1 MFKNLEEKE
10 IKYIL
15 ENNYIG
21 HMGYVYQNRPFVVP
35 ITFFYDQDI
44 KAIICYSADG
54 HKMHALRIK
63 PDVCLQINTI
73 DNVTNWKS
81 VLVHGVFEQKFG
93 SDAKSYLHK
102 FSLGVKDI
110 ILGKE
115 HKKASF
121 IDEFSSKKHDD
132 NIPAVFLIHIEE
144 ITGKKRNT

>member
-21 HMGYVYQNRPFVVP
+21 HIGYIYKNSPYVVP
-35 ITFFYDQDI
+35 ITYYYDQEI
-44 KAIICYSADG
+44 NAIICYSADG
-54 HKMHALRIK
+54 HKMQALRIK
-63 PDVCLQINTI
+63 PEVCLQISNI
-73 DNVTNWKS
+73 EHVTSWKS
-81 VLVHGVFEQKFG
+81 VLVHGIFEQKYG

-110 ILGKE
+110 ILEKE

-132 NIPAVFLIHIEE
+132 NIPAVFLIKIEE
-144 ITGKKRNT
+144 ITGKKRNA